1 MISYSIVRTAERHF
15 ATSHETQIHT
25 NKQQEENSASKSQV
39 AKYFARSEKFSRQ
52 KVESSVCVPS
62 SG

>member
-1 MISYSIVRTAERHF
+1 MGTGERHF

-39 AKYFARSEKFSRQ
+39 AKYFARSEKFLPR
-52 KVESSVCVPS
+52 KVESSVCVIY